1 MIFANNGD
9 LNISYFLRPVYD
21 LQIIRIKWS
30 SYIWGDDSP
39 THLFDLRFNTFN
51 EINIQVEWE
60 GLQ

>member
-1 MIFANNGD
+1 MRKYRYKEHYQIFERNHRNY
-9 LNISYFLRPVYD
+9 LWV
-21 LQIIRIKWS
+21 
-30 SYIWGDDSP
+30 WGDDSP